1 MTDRIFGNDRVEVS
15 ERLVRIQMDVAACL
29 SEESGKVEAGA
40 SEPKT
45 VEVPFDL
52 VRWRGGTQ
60 IVPADGSQTLND
72 RSNNELIRAVA
83 RGHLWWNQMLSGNA
97 KTVAEVAKRAGVTT
111 RYARRIIRAS
121 FLAPDIVEAI
131 LDGRQPAGLSVLQ
144 LRRPP
149 ADWTEQRRLLGF
161 A

>member
-1 MTDRIFGNDRVEVS
+1 MRRVLKRVEVS
-15 ERLVRIQMDVAACL
+15 ERLVRIQMDAAACL
-29 SEESGKVEAGA
+29 CDQSGQVEAGA
-40 SEPKT
+40 SDPRT
-45 VEVPFDL
+45 VEVPFDF

-60 IVPADGSQTLND
+60 IVPADGSQTFND

-83 RGHLWWNQMLSGNA
+83 RGHLWRNQLLSGSA

-111 RYARRIIRAS
+111 RYARRIIRTS

-131 LDGRQPAGLSVLQ
+131 LDDRQPAELSVLR

-149 ADWTEQRRLLGF
+149 ADWAEQRQLLGS
-161 A
+161 AQTA